1 MAPVFPAPLAL
12 KRRVGLL
19 FALQFFAQGLFL
31 PFFAIFL
38 SDKGMNDAEIGII
51 LATPMAI
58 RIVSGP
64 VVAAIADKL
73 GRRSAAIS
81 IICALSGICFAGFLL
96 ADGFVQ
102 ILTVM
107 IAMAVT
113 NAAII
118 PLSDAYAMDT
128 VRAGQ
133 GDYGRMRLWGSVSF
147 MIATLV
153 GGAVLEAT
161 SSTIVPVTITISLLA
176 CSGMAMLLPELTRE
190 TPLEADGGIAAAPR
204 LREIG
209 FLVVLLAAALVQGSH
224 AAYYGFGSLYWRGL
238 GIGET
243 MIGFFWVI
251 GVMVEVVLFMLS
263 SRLGMRLPP
272 LAMIAVGALAG
283 VVRWSLFPLVHEP
296 AAVLAMQ
303 SLHGFTFGATHLGLV
318 GFIAARIPARRA
330 ATAQG
335 LGGTFVGLV
344 TAGGTLASG
353 PLYGFDPAYAFWTMG
368 GCCALSL
375 VLLGLIAPRFAAGKA
390 RGHL

>member
-1 MAPVFPAPLAL
+1 MPPVFTAPLAL

-19 FALQFFAQGLFL
+19 FALQFFAQGVFL
-31 PFFAIFL
+31 PFFGIFL
-38 SDKGMNDAEIGII
+38 SDKGMGDAEIGII

-64 VVAAIADKL
+64 IVAAIADML

-81 IICALSGICFAGFLL
+81 IICAISGMIFAGFLF

-107 IAMAVT
+107 IAMAIT

-147 MIATLV
+147 MIATLA

-161 SSTIVPVTITISLLA
+161 SSTLVPVTVSVSLLA
-176 CSGMAMLLPELTRE
+176 CSLMALMLPELARE

-204 LREIG
+204 LRDIG

-238 GIGET
+238 GIGGT

-251 GVMVEVVLFMLS
+251 GVVVEVVLFLLA

-283 VVRWSLFPLVHEP
+283 VVRWSLFTVVHDP
-296 AAVLAMQ
+296 VAVLAVQ

-318 GFIAARIPARRA
+318 GFIASRIPARRA

-344 TAGGTLASG
+344 TASGTLVSG
-353 PLYGFDPAYAFWTMG
+353 PLYSIDPAYAFWAMAA
-368 GCCALSL
+368 CCALSL
-375 VLLGLIAPRFAAGKA
+375 ALLALIALRFAGRKTQ
-390 RGHL
+390 GEV